1 MKNYNMTMQAKKS
14 RKVHKAKNILDEKCE
29 FSHILWGTIIHHSF
43 FLCFGYLKKRKDS
56 NDANDA
62 NDAKS
67 EGIH

>member
-43 FLCFGYLKKRKDS
+43 FCALDTLKNEKVQIQMTQKMKGFIS
-56 NDANDA
+56 TP
-62 NDAKS
+62 
-67 EGIH
+67 